1 MDSNSKQKIL
11 QKFTVELS
19 RHMNPDDMKRSL
31 FAKQMLTPDEL
42 ERLGLPN
49 MTTRDKNM
57 FILTKVPGK
66 GRQAFELFVDSLKET
81 SEENPAHLELVELIT
96 DELNKNNKSRQR
108 Y

>member
-1 MDSNSKQKIL
+1 M
-11 QKFTVELS
+11 ELS
-19 RHMNPDDMKRSL
+19 RDMNPEDMKRSL

-66 GRQAFELFVDSLKET
+66 GRQAFDLFVDCLKET
-81 SEENPAHLELVELIT
+81 GQENPVHLELVTLIMG
-96 DELNKNNKSRQR
+96 EVNKNNRSGR
-108 Y
+108 